1 MIELAKPIQKNEEE
15 IKKELKEEVKNEI
28 QEDIKEE
35 EKKDIKTD
43 IKEEEKEDTK
53 TEVKEEEK
61 EDTKTEVKEEEKE
74 VEEEEKEVEENLQKI
89 YIGPTIAAFSLQ
101 ENTVFVN
108 EYPFNVQ
115 EAIKK
120 YPLTEKL
127 FINIEDLKSRNNE
140 YYRTLYNTLNNE
152 LRGNI
157 NGI

>member
-1 MIELAKPIQKNEEE
+1 MAKPIQKNEED
-15 IKKELKEEVKNEI
+15 IKNEI
-28 QEDIKEE
+28 IIEEANNEVSE
-35 EKKDIKTD
+35 EKK
-43 IKEEEKEDTK
+43 
-53 TEVKEEEK
+53 EV
-61 EDTKTEVKEEEKE
+61 
-74 VEEEEKEVEENLQKI
+74 KEVEENLQKI

-101 ENTVFVN
+101 ENTIFVN

-127 FINIEDLKSRNNE
+127 FINVEDLKSRNNE
-140 YYRTLYNTLNNE
+140 YYKTLYNTLNNE

>member
-1 MIELAKPIQKNEEE
+1 MAKPIQKNEED
-15 IKKELKEEVKNEI
+15 IKKELKEEVKNEIQEDIKEKEKEDVKTEVKEEVKNEI

-35 EKKDIKTD
+35 EKKDIKT
-43 IKEEEKEDTK
+43 
-53 TEVKEEEK
+53 EVK
-61 EDTKTEVKEEEKE
+61 
-74 VEEEEKEVEENLQKI
+74 EEEKEVEENLQKI

-140 YYRTLYNTLNNE
+140 YYRTLYNTLKNE

>member
-1 MIELAKPIQKNEEE
+1 MAKPIQKNEED
-15 IKKELKEEVKNEI
+15 IKKELKEEEKNEI
-28 QEDIKEE
+28 QEDIKE
-35 EKKDIKTD
+35 K
-43 IKEEEKEDTK
+43 EKEDVK
-53 TEVKEEEK
+53 TEVK
-61 EDTKTEVKEEEKE
+61 
-74 VEEEEKEVEENLQKI
+74 EEEKEVEENLQKI

>member
-1 MIELAKPIQKNEEE
+1 MAKTIQKNEEE

-28 QEDIKEE
+28 QEDIK
-35 EKKDIKTD
+35 
-43 IKEEEKEDTK
+43 
-53 TEVKEEEK
+53 
-61 EDTKTEVKEEEKE
+61 
-74 VEEEEKEVEENLQKI
+74 EEEKEVEENLQKI

-127 FINIEDLKSRNNE
+127 FINVEDLKSRNNE
-140 YYRTLYNTLNNE
+140 YYKTLYNTLNNE

>member
-1 MIELAKPIQKNEEE
+1 MAKPIQKNEEE
-15 IKKELKEEVKNEI
+15 IKKEFKEEVKNEI

-35 EKKDIKTD
+35 EKKDIKTEIKEEEKKD
-43 IKEEEKEDTK
+43 IKTEIKEEEKEDTK
-53 TEVKEEEK
+53 TEVK
-61 EDTKTEVKEEEKE
+61 
-74 VEEEEKEVEENLQKI
+74 EEEKEVEENLQKI

>member
-1 MIELAKPIQKNEEE
+1 MAKPIQKNEED

-28 QEDIKEE
+28 QEDIK
-35 EKKDIKTD
+35 
-43 IKEEEKEDTK
+43 
-53 TEVKEEEK
+53 
-61 EDTKTEVKEEEKE
+61 
-74 VEEEEKEVEENLQKI
+74 EEEKEVEENLQKI

-127 FINIEDLKSRNNE
+127 FINVEDLKSRNNE

>member
-1 MIELAKPIQKNEEE
+1 MVIIGLMEVIELAKPVQKNEED
-15 IKKELKEEVKNEI
+15 IKNEI
-28 QEDIKEE
+28 TEEVNNEIIEEVNNEIKEE
-35 EKKDIKTD
+35 KKEEKK
-43 IKEEEKEDTK
+43 
-53 TEVKEEEK
+53 
-61 EDTKTEVKEEEKE
+61 
-74 VEEEEKEVEENLQKI
+74 VEENLQKI

-101 ENTVFVN
+101 ENTIFVN

>member
-1 MIELAKPIQKNEEE
+1 MAKPIQKNEED

-35 EKKDIKTD
+35 EKEDIKTDIKEEEKEDTKTD

-53 TEVKEEEK
+53 TEVK
-61 EDTKTEVKEEEKE
+61 
-74 VEEEEKEVEENLQKI
+74 EEEKEVEENLQKI

>member
-1 MIELAKPIQKNEEE
+1 MKKIIEQMVIIGLMEVIELAKPVQKNEED
-15 IKKELKEEVKNEI
+15 IKNEI
-28 QEDIKEE
+28 TEEVNNEIIEEGNNEIKEE
-35 EKKDIKTD
+35 KK
-43 IKEEEKEDTK
+43 
-53 TEVKEEEK
+53 
-61 EDTKTEVKEEEKE
+61 
-74 VEEEEKEVEENLQKI
+74 VEENLQKI

-101 ENTVFVN
+101 ENTIFVN

-127 FINIEDLKSRNNE
+127 FINVEDLKSRNNE
-140 YYRTLYNTLNNE
+140 YYKTLYNTLNNE

>member
-1 MIELAKPIQKNEEE
+1 MPKAIQKNEEE
-15 IKKELKEEVKNEI
+15 INKELKEEVKNEI

-35 EKKDIKTD
+35 EK
-43 IKEEEKEDTK
+43 EDKK

-61 EDTKTEVKEEEKE
+61 EA
-74 VEEEEKEVEENLQKI
+74 EENFQKI
-89 YIGPTIAAFSLQ
+89 YIGPTIAEFSLQ
-101 ENTVFVN
+101 EYTIFVN
-108 EYPFNVQ
+108 GYPSNIE

-127 FINIEDLKSRNNE
+127 FINVEDLNLKNNE
-140 YYRTLYNTLNNE
+140 YYRTLYNTLKNE

>member
-1 MIELAKPIQKNEEE
+1 MAKPVQKNEED
-15 IKKELKEEVKNEI
+15 IKNEI
-28 QEDIKEE
+28 TEEVNNEIIEEGNNQIKEE
-35 EKKDIKTD
+35 KKEEKK
-43 IKEEEKEDTK
+43 
-53 TEVKEEEK
+53 
-61 EDTKTEVKEEEKE
+61 
-74 VEEEEKEVEENLQKI
+74 VEENLQKI

-101 ENTVFVN
+101 ENTIFVN

-127 FINIEDLKSRNNE
+127 FINVEDLKSRNNE
-140 YYRTLYNTLNNE
+140 YYKTLYNTLNNE

>member
-1 MIELAKPIQKNEEE
+1 MIELPKAIQKNEEE
-15 IKKELKEEVKNEI
+15 INKELKEEVRNEI

-35 EKKDIKTD
+35 EKEDI
-43 IKEEEKEDTK
+43 K

-61 EDTKTEVKEEEKE
+61 G
-74 VEEEEKEVEENLQKI
+74 VEENFQKI
-89 YIGPTIAAFSLQ
+89 YIGPTIAEFSLQ
-101 ENTVFVN
+101 EYTIFVN
-108 EYPFNVQ
+108 GYPSNIK

-127 FINIEDLKSRNNE
+127 FINVEDLNLKNNE
-140 YYRTLYNTLNNE
+140 YYRTLYNTLKNE

>member
-1 MIELAKPIQKNEEE
+1 MAKPIQKNEEE

-53 TEVKEEEK
+53 TEVK
-61 EDTKTEVKEEEKE
+61 
-74 VEEEEKEVEENLQKI
+74 EEEKEVEENLQKI

>member
-1 MIELAKPIQKNEEE
+1 MAKPVQKNEED
-15 IKKELKEEVKNEI
+15 IKNEI
-28 QEDIKEE
+28 TEEVNNEIIEEGNNEIKEE
-35 EKKDIKTD
+35 KK
-43 IKEEEKEDTK
+43 
-53 TEVKEEEK
+53 
-61 EDTKTEVKEEEKE
+61 
-74 VEEEEKEVEENLQKI
+74 VEENLQKI

-101 ENTVFVN
+101 ENSIFVN

>member
-1 MIELAKPIQKNEEE
+1 MIELAKPIQKNEED

-28 QEDIKEE
+28 QEN
-35 EKKDIKTD
+35 
-43 IKEEEKEDTK
+43 IKEEEKEDIK

-61 EDTKTEVKEEEKE
+61 EDIKTEVK
-74 VEEEEKEVEENLQKI
+74 EEEKEVEENLQKI

>member
-1 MIELAKPIQKNEEE
+1 MAKPIQKNEED

-28 QEDIKEE
+28 QEDIKE
-35 EKKDIKTD
+35 K
-43 IKEEEKEDTK
+43 
-53 TEVKEEEK
+53 
-61 EDTKTEVKEEEKE
+61 
-74 VEEEEKEVEENLQKI
+74 EENLQKI

-115 EAIKK
+115 EVIKK

>member
-1 MIELAKPIQKNEEE
+1 MAKPVQKNEED
-15 IKKELKEEVKNEI
+15 IKNEI
-28 QEDIKEE
+28 TEEVNNEIIEEGNNQIKEE
-35 EKKDIKTD
+35 KKEEKK
-43 IKEEEKEDTK
+43 
-53 TEVKEEEK
+53 
-61 EDTKTEVKEEEKE
+61 
-74 VEEEEKEVEENLQKI
+74 VEENLQKI

-127 FINIEDLKSRNNE
+127 FINVEDLKSRNNE
-140 YYRTLYNTLNNE
+140 YYKTLYNTLNNE

>member
-1 MIELAKPIQKNEEE
+1 MAKPVQKNEED
-15 IKKELKEEVKNEI
+15 IKNERTEEVNNEI
-28 QEDIKEE
+28 IEEGNNEIKEE
-35 EKKDIKTD
+35 KK
-43 IKEEEKEDTK
+43 
-53 TEVKEEEK
+53 
-61 EDTKTEVKEEEKE
+61 
-74 VEEEEKEVEENLQKI
+74 VEENLQKI

-101 ENTVFVN
+101 ENTIFVN

-127 FINIEDLKSRNNE
+127 FINVEDLKSRNNE
-140 YYRTLYNTLNNE
+140 YYKTLYNTLNNE

>member
-1 MIELAKPIQKNEEE
+1 MKKIIEQIVIIGLMEVIELAKPVQKNEED

-28 QEDIKEE
+28 QEN
-35 EKKDIKTD
+35 
-43 IKEEEKEDTK
+43 IKEEEKEDIK
-53 TEVKEEEK
+53 TEAKEEEK
-61 EDTKTEVKEEEKE
+61 EDIKTEVK
-74 VEEEEKEVEENLQKI
+74 EEEKEVEENLQKI

>member
-1 MIELAKPIQKNEEE
+1 MAKPIQKNEED
-15 IKKELKEEVKNEI
+15 IKKELKEEVKNEIQEDIKEKEKEDVKTEVKEEVKNEI

-35 EKKDIKTD
+35 EKKDIKT
-43 IKEEEKEDTK
+43 
-53 TEVKEEEK
+53 EVK
-61 EDTKTEVKEEEKE
+61 
-74 VEEEEKEVEENLQKI
+74 EEEKEVEENLQKI

-101 ENTVFVN
+101 ENTVFIN

>member
-1 MIELAKPIQKNEEE
+1 MAKPIQKNEED

-28 QEDIKEE
+28 QEDIKE
-35 EKKDIKTD
+35 K
-43 IKEEEKEDTK
+43 EKEDVK
-53 TEVKEEEK
+53 TEVKEKEK
-61 EDTKTEVKEEEKE
+61 EDVKTEVKEEEKE
-74 VEEEEKEVEENLQKI
+74 VEENLKKI

-152 LRGNI
+152 LRGDI

>member
-1 MIELAKPIQKNEEE
+1 MEVIELAKPIQKNEED

-28 QEDIKEE
+28 QEDIKE
-35 EKKDIKTD
+35 K
-43 IKEEEKEDTK
+43 EKEDVK
-53 TEVKEEEK
+53 TEVKEKEK
-61 EDTKTEVKEEEKE
+61 EDVKTEVK
-74 VEEEEKEVEENLQKI
+74 EEEKEVEENLQKI